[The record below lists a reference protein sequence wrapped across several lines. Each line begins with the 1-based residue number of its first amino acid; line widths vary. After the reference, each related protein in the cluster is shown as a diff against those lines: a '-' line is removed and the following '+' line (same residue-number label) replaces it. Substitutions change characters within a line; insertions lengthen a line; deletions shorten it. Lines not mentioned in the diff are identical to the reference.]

1 MKQQSLIWRGVK
13 RFLLDFL
20 ETFSLSVFYGKKGR
34 EEMFICPFY
43 ALGWQSMGKGV
54 IVDSGFCGGIHS
66 RGEKGMYRIGELAK
80 ACGVKADTLRFY
92 EKNGLISPGIRNESG
107 YRLYS
112 EQDKRRLE
120 FIIRAKSVGFSLA
133 DIGELLDL
141 DTNKAK
147 VTCQEVKAVADTKLA
162 QVEQKIIELT
172 RFRDNLREL
181 SNICCGGPRSAEH
194 CAILETLESGVPA
207 HHEHHNH
214 DQHDPVHG

>member
-1 MKQQSLIWRGVK
+1 
-13 RFLLDFL
+13 
-20 ETFSLSVFYGKKGR
+20 
-34 EEMFICPFY
+34 
-43 ALGWQSMGKGV
+43 
-54 IVDSGFCGGIHS
+54 
-66 RGEKGMYRIGELAK
+66 MYRIGELAK

-162 QVEQKIIELT
+162 QVEQKIHRTDPLS
-172 RFRDNLREL
+172 RQSARALQYLLRRAALGGALRHPRDAGIWRP
-181 SNICCGGPRSAEH
+181 G
-194 CAILETLESGVPA
+194 
-207 HHEHHNH
+207 HHEHP
-214 DQHDPVHG
+214 QPRPA

>member
-1 MKQQSLIWRGVK
+1 
-13 RFLLDFL
+13 
-20 ETFSLSVFYGKKGR
+20 
-34 EEMFICPFY
+34 
-43 ALGWQSMGKGV
+43 
-54 IVDSGFCGGIHS
+54 
-66 RGEKGMYRIGELAK
+66 MYRIGELAK

-194 CAILETLESGVPA
+194 CAILETLESGAPA
-207 HHEHHNH
+207 HHEHHSH
-214 DQHDPVHG
+214 GQHDPVHG

>member
-1 MKQQSLIWRGVK
+1 
-13 RFLLDFL
+13 
-20 ETFSLSVFYGKKGR
+20 
-34 EEMFICPFY
+34 
-43 ALGWQSMGKGV
+43 MG
-54 IVDSGFCGGIHS
+54 SGFVESHIQ
-66 RGEKGMYRIGELAK
+66 REKRACTGSVKLAK

-194 CAILETLESGVPA
+194 CTILETLESGTPA
-207 HHEHHNH
+207 HYEHHNRNEH
-214 DQHDPVHG
+214 DHVG